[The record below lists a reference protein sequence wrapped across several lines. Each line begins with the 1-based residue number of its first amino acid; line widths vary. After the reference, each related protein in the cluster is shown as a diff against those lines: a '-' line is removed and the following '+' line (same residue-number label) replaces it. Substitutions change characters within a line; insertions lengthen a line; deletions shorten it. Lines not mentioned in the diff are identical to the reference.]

1 MKNLFNTLIIAGLFF
16 LAISCKKKNT
26 IPEETVLTSTP
37 IAPTDNMLKLGE
49 TYIMGASAKACI
61 YSKKS
66 LETGYNEIY
75 VSLFDSL
82 DGSKLSNGH
91 FDITPMMDMGTMQH
105 SSPVENTED
114 TVTINGYFR
123 SAVVFSMAGT
133 SAQWFLNLS
142 FHNHKNQKYGTGK
155 LGVNVVA
162 SSPAKFK
169 STVLA
174 LDSNYSVFISLIKPI
189 NPQVGIND
197 FELVLHRKINAMLYV
212 PIDNY
217 TFEIEPVMP
226 SMGHGSPN
234 NVNPT
239 NTGLGHFS
247 GKVNFTMSGLWN
259 VKLKLYKNGNLLS
272 SDQFFEITLQ

>member
-1 MKNLFNTLIIAGLFF
+1 MKNILNILLTVGLLLFAF
-16 LAISCKKKNT
+16 SCKKKDTTPDEPINT
-26 IPEETVLTSTP
+26 PTP
-37 IAPTDNMLKLGE
+37 ISQTNNLIKLGE
-49 TYIMGASAKACI
+49 TYINGASTKACI
-61 YSKKS
+61 YSKKA

-75 VSLFDSL
+75 VSLFDSI
-82 DGSKLSNGH
+82 DGSALSNGH

-114 TVTINGYFR
+114 TVTTNGYFK
-123 SAVVFSMAGT
+123 SAVVFSMPGT
-133 SAQWFLNLS
+133 SSQWSLNLS
-142 FHNHKNQKYGTGK
+142 FHNHKNQKNGTGS

-162 SSPAKFK
+162 SSPARLK

-174 LDSNYSVFISLIKPI
+174 LDSNYTVFISLIKPV

-197 FELVLHRKINAMLYV
+197 FEIVLHKKINGMLYV

-217 TFEIEPVMP
+217 TVEIEPVMP

-234 NVNPT
+234 NINPT
-239 NTGLGHFS
+239 NSGLGHFS

-272 SDQFFEITLQ
+272 SDQFFEMTI